1 MTRSEVY
8 NNVDNRN
15 QQNSS
20 FERAQH
26 DGKVQSFIYD
36 SKITGILIKMHHNHI
51 FNVDQHT
58 VPNLDIQ
65 RNSTLHEQLTQSK
78 LLRSKTKCFKIFSK
92 CFKIFIPSQ

>member
-36 SKITGILIKMHHNHI
+36 SQITGTLFKIHHNHI
-51 FNVDQHT
+51 FNVGQHT
-58 VPNLDIQ
+58 LSNLDIQ
-65 RNSTLHEQLTQSK
+65 RNSTQGYSMPMNTSNQHILTDQK
-78 LLRSKTKCFKIFSK
+78 
-92 CFKIFIPSQ
+92 

>member
-36 SKITGILIKMHHNHI
+36 SQIAGTLFKIHHNHI
-51 FNVDQHT
+51 FNVDQHMT
-58 VPNLDIQ
+58 PNLDIQ
-65 RNSTLHEQLTQSK
+65 GHSTQGYSIPMNTSNQHILTDQK
-78 LLRSKTKCFKIFSK
+78 
-92 CFKIFIPSQ
+92 

>member
-36 SKITGILIKMHHNHI
+36 SQITGTLFKIHHNHI
-51 FNVDQHT
+51 FKF
-58 VPNLDIQ
+58 
-65 RNSTLHEQLTQSK
+65 RSTYDSK
-78 LLRSKTKCFKIFSK
+78 FRYSRT
-92 CFKIFIPSQ
+92 

>member
-36 SKITGILIKMHHNHI
+36 SQIAGILFKIHHNHI
-51 FNVDQHT
+51 FKTENQKY
-58 VPNLDIQ
+58 VP
-65 RNSTLHEQLTQSK
+65 TEQTF
-78 LLRSKTKCFKIFSK
+78 LLNM
-92 CFKIFIPSQ
+92 